1 MVPGEPLGRDVRV
14 THILATIRPSVKRYF
29 RNIWP
34 VAMRIA
40 FQILFGFLLFSA
52 AINRGIAG
60 EETVDFSQRIRP
72 ILSDAC
78 YQCHGPDEKERQ
90 AGLRIDQRESLLA
103 SRDTRPAIVP
113 GNHSESEI
121 FHRITSNDPEM
132 RMPPPDA
139 VRQLTAE
146 EIELLKAWI
155 DQGADW
161 EKLWSLQPVRAVE
174 PPSVQQQEWP
184 RSTLDRFVLANLERQ
199 GLTPSEEA
207 SRETLI
213 RRVTLDLTGLP
224 PTLAEIDA
232 FIADTSEDAYEKVV
246 ERLLASP
253 HYGERMA
260 VDWLDAARFAD
271 THGYHVDSQREMW
284 RWRDWVIDAFNRN
297 MPFDQFT
304 VEQLAGDLLPE
315 PTESNRIASGFNRN
329 HGINF
334 EGGAFAEEFRVEYVV
349 DRVHTTATIF
359 MGLTLKCAR
368 CHDHKFDPL
377 SQKDY
382 YRFFAF
388 FNSVPERGID
398 GAIGN
403 AVPLMRFPSGKQRRA
418 LEALNTSLTAR
429 QREVEAYR
437 KQSDKKVAAWAQKR
451 KTEVADAVNENGNS
465 DPIDAIIKLEAT
477 ERTDAQEKELIEA
490 FLAQDKT
497 YQDLKSAAK
506 QAERKRDNFENKI
519 PSTMVM
525 RDSEKM
531 RGTYL
536 LNRGLYDQPGEQ
548 VTAGVPAIFPQLPQN
563 AVGNRLSLARWLV
576 SGSHPLTARV
586 TVNRFWQS
594 LFGNGIVKTSE
605 NFGTQGSLPS
615 HAALLDWLAD
625 RFVRSGWDVKDLM
638 RLLVTSATYR
648 QNSKITEE
656 SFQRD
661 PENRLLARGPR
672 LRLQAEMI
680 RDASL
685 AASGLL
691 VRSVGGASVRPYQP
705 EGLWEEVAF
714 GIKTYGAQEYEQD
727 HGDAL
732 YRRSMYTFWKRSCPP
747 PSMVTFDAPDR
758 ETCTVRR
765 ERTNTPLQALV
776 LLNDPTYVET
786 ARGLAERTMHEG
798 GNSNNERITYAFRI
812 VTGRRPTA
820 AESAILLEEFNQR
833 FAAFK
838 IDPQTATQL
847 LSVGDSEA
855 DSDLPTEELAAWTMV
870 ARLLFNLDEAIT
882 KS

>member
-1 MVPGEPLGRDVRV
+1 
-14 THILATIRPSVKRYF
+14 
-29 RNIWP
+29 
-34 VAMRIA
+34 MRIA

-60 EETVDFSQRIRP
+60 EETVDFSQSIRP

-90 AGLRIDQRESLLA
+90 AGLRLDQRKSLLA
-103 SRDTRPAIVP
+103 NRDTRPAVVP

-139 VRQLTAE
+139 VRQLTAK

-161 EKLWSLQPVRAVE
+161 EKLWSLQPVRTVE
-174 PPSVQQQEWP
+174 PPSVQQQDWP

-232 FIADTSEDAYEKVV
+232 FIADASEDAYEKVV

-315 PTESNRIASGFNRN
+315 PTESSRIASGFNRN

-403 AVPLMRFPSGKQRRA
+403 AVPLMRFPSGEQRSA
-418 LEALNTSLTAR
+418 LEALNASLTAR
-429 QREVEAYR
+429 QREVEVYR
-437 KQSDKKVAAWAQKR
+437 KKSDKKVAAWAQKR
-451 KTEVADAVNENGNS
+451 KTEVTGAVNEKGNS
-465 DPIDAIIKLEAT
+465 DSIDAIIKLEAA
-477 ERTDAQEKELIEA
+477 ERTDAQGKELTEA

-497 YQDLKSAAK
+497 YQELKSAAK

-531 RGTYL
+531 RSTYL

-548 VTAGVPAIFPQLPQN
+548 VTAGVPAIFPPLPQN
-563 AVGNRLSLARWLV
+563 AAGNRLSLARWLV
-576 SGSHPLTARV
+576 NGSHPLTARV

-594 LFGNGIVKTSE
+594 IFGNGIVKTSE
-605 NFGTQGSLPS
+605 NFGSQGSLPS

-625 RFVRSGWDVKDLM
+625 RFVQSGWDVKDLM

-798 GNSNNERITYAFRI
+798 GKSNHERITYAFRI

-820 AESAILLEEFNQR
+820 AESAILLEELNQR
-833 FAAFK
+833 FASFK
-838 IDPQTATQL
+838 IDPQAATQL
-847 LSVGDSEA
+847 LSVGDSQA
-855 DSDLPTEELAAWTMV
+855 DSDLSIEELAAWTMV

>member
-1 MVPGEPLGRDVRV
+1 M
-14 THILATIRPSVKRYF
+14 
-29 RNIWP
+29 RN
-34 VAMRIA
+34 A
-40 FQILFGFLLFSA
+40 FQILCCILFFSA
-52 AINRGIAG
+52 AVDQRIVAEDKI
-60 EETVDFSQRIRP
+60 DFSRQIRP
-72 ILSDAC
+72 ILSAAC
-78 YQCHGPDEKERQ
+78 YQCHGPDEKQRQ
-90 AGLRIDQRESLLA
+90 AALRLDQQESLLVN
-103 SRDTRPAIVP
+103 RDVRPAVVP
-113 GNHSESEI
+113 GNHTQSEL
-121 FHRITSNDPEM
+121 FHRISTNDPEM
-132 RMPPPDA
+132 RMPPPDV
-139 VRQLTAE
+139 VRQLTEE
-146 EIELLKAWI
+146 EIELLKSWI
-155 DQGADW
+155 NQGADW
-161 EKLWSLQPVRAVE
+161 ETLWSLQPVRIAE
-174 PPSVQQQEWP
+174 PPSVLQDDWP
-184 RSTLDRFVLANLERQ
+184 RSKIDQFVLARLEAQ
-199 GLTPSEEA
+199 GLTPNTQA

-232 FIADTSEDAYEKVV
+232 FLSDTSADAYEKVV

-284 RWRDWVIDAFNRN
+284 RWRNWVIDAFNRN

-398 GAIGN
+398 GATGN
-403 AVPLMRFPSGKQRRA
+403 AVPLMRFPSREQRRELVALNAALTSRQQA
-418 LEALNTSLTAR
+418 LET
-429 QREVEAYR
+429 YR
-437 KQSDKKVAAWAQKR
+437 KKSSEKATAWANKR
-451 KTEVADAVNENGNS
+451 RAKLAGAVESDSEPNPLYQLLQLDA
-465 DPIDAIIKLEAT
+465 A
-477 ERTDAQEKELIEA
+477 ERTDAQRQDLIRA
-490 FLAQDKT
+490 FLSQDKT
-497 YQDLKSAAK
+497 FQELKSAVNK
-506 QAERKRDNFENKI
+506 AEREREKFENKI
-519 PSTMVM
+519 SSTMVM
-525 RDSEKM
+525 RDSEEM
-531 RGTYL
+531 RSTYL
-536 LNRGLYDQPGEQ
+536 LNRGMYDQPGEQ
-548 VTAGVPAIFPQLPQN
+548 VTAGVPAIFPPLPKN
-563 AVGNRLSLARWLV
+563 ALGNRLSLARWLV
-576 SGSHPLTARV
+576 SDRHPLTARV

-594 LFGNGIVKTSE
+594 IFGNGIVKTSE
-605 NFGTQGSLPS
+605 NFGSQGSLPS
-615 HAALLDWLAD
+615 HAALLDWLAA
-625 RFVRSGWDVKDLM
+625 RFIRSGWDVKDLM

-648 QNSKITEE
+648 QSSRITEE

-672 LRLQAEMI
+672 VRLQAEMI

-691 VRSVGGASVRPYQP
+691 VRTVGGASVRPYQP
-705 EGLWEEVAF
+705 AGLWEEVAF
-714 GIKTYGAQEYEQD
+714 GIKTYGAQKYEQD

-747 PSMVTFDAPDR
+747 PSLVTFDAPDR
-758 ETCTVRR
+758 ETCSVRR

-798 GNSNNERITYAFRI
+798 GKSNNERVTYAFRI

-820 AESAILLEEFNQR
+820 AESAILLDEFNQR
-833 FAAFK
+833 CTAFK
-838 IDPQTATQL
+838 TDAEIAAKL
-847 LSVGDSEA
+847 LSVGESQA
-855 DSDLPTEELAAWTMV
+855 DSNLPIEELAAWTMV
-870 ARLLFNLDEAIT
+870 ARLLLNLDEAIT
-882 KS
+882 KG

>member
-1 MVPGEPLGRDVRV
+1 M
-14 THILATIRPSVKRYF
+14 
-29 RNIWP
+29 RN
-34 VAMRIA
+34 A
-40 FQILFGFLLFSA
+40 FQILCCILFFSA
-52 AINRGIAG
+52 AVDQRIVAEDKI
-60 EETVDFSQRIRP
+60 DFSRQIRP
-72 ILSDAC
+72 ILSAAC
-78 YQCHGPDEKERQ
+78 YQCHGPDEKQRQ
-90 AGLRIDQRESLLA
+90 AALRLDQQESLLVN
-103 SRDTRPAIVP
+103 RDVRPAVVP
-113 GNHSESEI
+113 GNHTQSEL
-121 FHRITSNDPEM
+121 FHRISSNDPEM
-132 RMPPPDA
+132 RMPPPDV
-139 VRQLTAE
+139 VRQLTEE
-146 EIELLKAWI
+146 EIELLKSWI
-155 DQGADW
+155 NQGADW
-161 EKLWSLQPVRAVE
+161 ETLWSLQPVRIVE
-174 PPSVQQQEWP
+174 PLGVLQDDWP
-184 RSTLDRFVLANLERQ
+184 RSKIDQFVLARLEAQ
-199 GLTPSEEA
+199 GLTPNTQA

-232 FIADTSEDAYEKVV
+232 FLSDTSADAYEKVV

-284 RWRDWVIDAFNRN
+284 RWRNWVIDAFNRN

-398 GAIGN
+398 GATGN
-403 AVPLMRFPSGKQRRA
+403 AVPLMRFPSREQRKELVALNAALTSRQQALETYRKKSSEKATAWANKRRA
-418 LEALNTSLTAR
+418 KLAGA
-429 QREVEAYR
+429 VE
-437 KQSDKKVAAWAQKR
+437 SDSEPNPLYQLLQLDAA
-451 KTEVADAVNENGNS
+451 
-465 DPIDAIIKLEAT
+465 
-477 ERTDAQEKELIEA
+477 ERTDAQRQDLIRA
-490 FLAQDKT
+490 FLSQDKT
-497 YQDLKSAAK
+497 FQELKSAVNK
-506 QAERKRDNFENKI
+506 AEREREKFENKI
-519 PSTMVM
+519 SSTMVM
-525 RDSEKM
+525 RDSEEM
-531 RGTYL
+531 RSTYL
-536 LNRGLYDQPGEQ
+536 LNRGMYDQPGEQ
-548 VTAGVPAIFPQLPQN
+548 VTAGVPAIFPPLPKN
-563 AVGNRLSLARWLV
+563 ALGNRLSLARWLV
-576 SGSHPLTARV
+576 SDRHPLTARV

-594 LFGNGIVKTSE
+594 IFGNGIVKTSE
-605 NFGTQGSLPS
+605 NFGSQGSLPS
-615 HAALLDWLAD
+615 HAALLDWLAA
-625 RFVRSGWDVKDLM
+625 RFIRSGWDVKDLM

-648 QNSKITEE
+648 QSSRITEE

-672 LRLQAEMI
+672 VRLQAEMI

-691 VRSVGGASVRPYQP
+691 VRTVGGASVRPYQP
-705 EGLWEEVAF
+705 AGLWEEVAF
-714 GIKTYGAQEYEQD
+714 GIKTYGAQKYEQD

-747 PSMVTFDAPDR
+747 PSLVTFDAPDR
-758 ETCTVRR
+758 ETCSVRR

-798 GNSNNERITYAFRI
+798 GKSNNERVTYAFRI

-820 AESAILLEEFNQR
+820 AESAILLDEFNQR
-833 FAAFK
+833 CTAFK
-838 IDPQTATQL
+838 TDAEIAAKL
-847 LSVGDSEA
+847 LSVGESQA
-855 DSDLPTEELAAWTMV
+855 DSNLPIEELAAWTMV
-870 ARLLFNLDEAIT
+870 ARLLLNLDEAIT
-882 KS
+882 KG

>member
-1 MVPGEPLGRDVRV
+1 M
-14 THILATIRPSVKRYF
+14 
-29 RNIWP
+29 RN
-34 VAMRIA
+34 A
-40 FQILFGFLLFSA
+40 FQILCCILFFSA
-52 AINRGIAG
+52 AVDQRIVAEDKI
-60 EETVDFSQRIRP
+60 DFSRQIRP
-72 ILSDAC
+72 ILSAAC
-78 YQCHGPDEKERQ
+78 YQCHGPDEKQRQ
-90 AGLRIDQRESLLA
+90 AALRLDQQESLLVN
-103 SRDTRPAIVP
+103 RDVRPAVVP
-113 GNHSESEI
+113 GNHTQSEL
-121 FHRITSNDPEM
+121 FHRISSNDPEM
-132 RMPPPDA
+132 RMPPPDV
-139 VRQLTAE
+139 VRQLTEE
-146 EIELLKAWI
+146 EIELLKSWI
-155 DQGADW
+155 NQGADW
-161 EKLWSLQPVRAVE
+161 ETLWSLQPVRIAE
-174 PPSVQQQEWP
+174 PPSVLQDDWP
-184 RSTLDRFVLANLERQ
+184 RSKIDQFVLARLEAQ
-199 GLTPSEEA
+199 GLTPNTQA

-232 FIADTSEDAYEKVV
+232 FLSDTSADAYEKVV

-284 RWRDWVIDAFNRN
+284 RWRNWVIDAFNRN

-398 GAIGN
+398 GATGN
-403 AVPLMRFPSGKQRRA
+403 AVPLMRFPSREQRRELVALNAALTSRQQA
-418 LEALNTSLTAR
+418 LET
-429 QREVEAYR
+429 YR
-437 KQSDKKVAAWAQKR
+437 NKSSEKATAWANKR
-451 KTEVADAVNENGNS
+451 RAKLAGAVESDSEPNPLYQLLQLDA
-465 DPIDAIIKLEAT
+465 A
-477 ERTDAQEKELIEA
+477 ERTDAQRQDLIRA
-490 FLAQDKT
+490 FLSQDKT
-497 YQDLKSAAK
+497 FQELKSAVNK
-506 QAERKRDNFENKI
+506 AEREREKFENKI
-519 PSTMVM
+519 SSTMVM
-525 RDSEKM
+525 RDSEEM
-531 RGTYL
+531 RSTYL
-536 LNRGLYDQPGEQ
+536 LNRGMYDQPGEQ
-548 VTAGVPAIFPQLPQN
+548 VTAGVPAIFPPLPKN
-563 AVGNRLSLARWLV
+563 ALGNRLSLARWLV
-576 SGSHPLTARV
+576 SDRHPLTARV

-594 LFGNGIVKTSE
+594 IFGNGIVKTSE
-605 NFGTQGSLPS
+605 NFGSQGSLPS
-615 HAALLDWLAD
+615 HAALLDWLAA
-625 RFVRSGWDVKDLM
+625 RFIRSGWDVKDLM

-648 QNSKITEE
+648 QSSRITEE

-672 LRLQAEMI
+672 VRLQAEMI

-691 VRSVGGASVRPYQP
+691 VRTVGGASVRPYQP
-705 EGLWEEVAF
+705 AGLWEEVAF
-714 GIKTYGAQEYEQD
+714 GIKTYGAQKYEQD

-747 PSMVTFDAPDR
+747 PSLVTFDAPDR
-758 ETCTVRR
+758 ETCSVRR

-798 GNSNNERITYAFRI
+798 GKSNNERVTYAFRI

-820 AESAILLEEFNQR
+820 AESAILLDEFNQR
-833 FAAFK
+833 CTAFK
-838 IDPQTATQL
+838 TDAEIAAKL
-847 LSVGDSEA
+847 LSVGESQA
-855 DSDLPTEELAAWTMV
+855 DSNLPIEELAAWTMV
-870 ARLLFNLDEAIT
+870 ARLLLNLDEAIT
-882 KS
+882 KG